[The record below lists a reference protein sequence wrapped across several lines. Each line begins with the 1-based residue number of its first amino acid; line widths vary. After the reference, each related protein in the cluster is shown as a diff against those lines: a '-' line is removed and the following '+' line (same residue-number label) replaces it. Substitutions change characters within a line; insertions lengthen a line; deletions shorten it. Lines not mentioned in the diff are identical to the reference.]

1 MNKVFN
7 PESPLMSGLSRA
19 LDLMI
24 LNILWVVCSLPI
36 ITFGAAT
43 TAVYYV
49 TFRLNEG
56 KDEHIIRSFFKS
68 FASNFR
74 QSTIIWLI
82 LLAAGVV
89 IAGDIRLAFFT
100 DLMGSLRY
108 VMMAFSVLLAV
119 VWLAVL
125 SWVFVLQSRFENPV
139 KQTLK
144 NACLLAILNIPT
156 TVLSVAA
163 IAASVWVTL
172 SVLDSILIWMFIGYA
187 LIAYF
192 LTKRYRSL
200 LVRFENQ
207 GETPDQN

>member
-1 MNKVFN
+1 
-7 PESPLMSGLSRA
+7 MSGLSRA

-82 LLAAGVV
+82 LLAVGVV

>member
-82 LLAAGVV
+82 LLAVGVV